1 MIKRKEELIMNNVKY
16 DGVYYPV
23 REVSDLKDMI
33 VKSAELFRDRPAYLQ
48 KDKPGGDV
56 SAAHLWRVQG
66 KAGCPRN
73 QAHGLRAG
81 RKEDCGNW

>member
-33 VKSAELFRDRPAYLQ
+33 VKSAELSGGARPSSNIFRPNGQ
-48 KDKPGGDV
+48 K
-56 SAAHLWRVQG
+56 
-66 KAGCPRN
+66 GCG
-73 QAHGLRAG
+73 QTF
-81 RKEDCGNW
+81 